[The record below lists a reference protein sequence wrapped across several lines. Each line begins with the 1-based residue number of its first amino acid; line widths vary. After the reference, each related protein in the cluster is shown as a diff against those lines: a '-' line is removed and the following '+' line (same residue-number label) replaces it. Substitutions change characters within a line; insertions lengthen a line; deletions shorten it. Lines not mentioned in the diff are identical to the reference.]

1 MPNGIVETGIRA
13 RLRIAAVV
21 ARTRLLM
28 NWLFIA
34 GLYHG
39 REFYPTADIKDIDS
53 SNDEDKSDDVAARED
68 MKLAIITTVGGI
80 NYINI

>member
-28 NWLFIA
+28 NWLVIA
-34 GLYHG
+34 GL
-39 REFYPTADIKDIDS
+39 
-53 SNDEDKSDDVAARED
+53 
-68 MKLAIITTVGGI
+68 
-80 NYINI
+80 